1 MSKGCHQLI
10 KQGAKLVD
18 CLQDIVEELNL
29 SQNPQSHL
37 ASDHDIHSANS
48 SVNADANIIL
58 TTMGYDPITLDN
70 LVTLSGL
77 TVSAVSSMLMLLEL
91 EGKIATLTG
100 GQYQKIM

>member
-29 SQNPQSHL
+29 SHSPQSHL
-37 ASDHDIHSANS
+37 LYGATINA
-48 SVNADANIIL
+48 VNPIENTSGNIIL

-77 TVSAVSSMLMLLEL
+77 TVSDVSSMLMLLEL
-91 EGKIATLTG
+91 EGKIASLTG
-100 GQYQKIM
+100 GKFQKIM